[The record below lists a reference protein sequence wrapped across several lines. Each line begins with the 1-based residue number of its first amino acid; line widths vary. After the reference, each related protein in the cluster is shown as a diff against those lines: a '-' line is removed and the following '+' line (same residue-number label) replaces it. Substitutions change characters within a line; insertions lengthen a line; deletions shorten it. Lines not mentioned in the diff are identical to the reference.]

1 MNCKNCKS
9 NKYYAKPSG
18 RKIGLYCAN
27 CNTWISWITY
37 SDICK
42 LYENKDNKPIDDNVQ
57 LDDINAAFKRISKS
71 KKRVTT
77 MQCSKCGC
85 PLYDSSKPKVQ
96 YRFNLVNAKFCPK
109 CGRQFIL

>member
-18 RKIGLYCAN
+18 RKIGLYCAD

-42 LYENKDNKPIDDNVQ
+42 IYEDKENELLDDNV
-57 LDDINAAFKRISKS
+57 AFKRISKS

-77 MQCSKCGC
+77 MQCSQCGC
-85 PLYDSSKPKVQ
+85 PLYDSSKPRVQ

>member
-9 NKYYAKPSG
+9 NKYYAKPNG
-18 RKIGLYCAN
+18 RKIGLYCDD
-27 CNTWISWITY
+27 CNTWIRWITY
-37 SDICK
+37 SDICQ
-42 LYENKDNKPIDDNVQ
+42 LYENIEKEL
-57 LDDINAAFKRISKS
+57 LDDDVAFKRISKS

-96 YRFNLVNAKFCPK
+96 YRFSLVNAKFCPK